1 MSFGKKSAEP
11 TLWFKSRGED
21 FPRGK
26 MFPEIGKST
35 SPIDGAAKGR
45 AKAELAKRRQFT
57 KWKPE
62 IEPLGSFLLVP
73 VLQGR
78 VGRKHWKK
86 KKTKKKTT
94 TIFEHNLPLSVNALK
109 KGKII
114 LNKYSL
120 PRF

>member
-35 SPIDGAAKGR
+35 SPIDRAAKGR

-62 IEPLGSFLLVP
+62 IEPLGSF
-73 VLQGR
+73 
-78 VGRKHWKK
+78 
-86 KKTKKKTT
+86 
-94 TIFEHNLPLSVNALK
+94 
-109 KGKII
+109 
-114 LNKYSL
+114 Y
-120 PRF
+120 